1 MTLDSGLRRND
12 VPGIM
17 LCPDIFEH
25 RLLVIISKCHPE
37 PFGVLKINSVRGL
50 KCLVTWF

>member
-17 LCPDIFEH
+17 LCPDIFEA
-25 RLLVIISKCHPE
+25 RLIAFRQAGSLAAE
-37 PFGVLKINSVRGL
+37 
-50 KCLVTWF
+50 